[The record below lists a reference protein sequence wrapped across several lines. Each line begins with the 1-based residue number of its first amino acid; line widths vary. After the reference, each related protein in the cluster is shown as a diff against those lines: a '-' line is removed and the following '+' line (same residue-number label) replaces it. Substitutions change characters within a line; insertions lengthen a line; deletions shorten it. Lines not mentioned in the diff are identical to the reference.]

1 MNIIG
6 IDFASNPSRRKPV
19 TCLRCSFDGDRLR
32 AEKLERWPDLSR
44 FEEELKRP
52 GPWIAGIDF
61 PFGQARRFIETIEW
75 PRDWLGYVRQA
86 ESLGREGFRHAL
98 DAYRAPRPDGDKEH
112 RRKTDKAAGSVSP
125 QKLYGVPVGL
135 MFFEGAPRLAASGV
149 TIPHLKDGDPDR
161 IVVEA
166 YPGVLAR
173 SIIQRQSYKHE
184 TRKKQSP
191 DQKQARLGILEA
203 LVRGDTRERYGFG
216 LEACKELCDD
226 PAGDDLDALLCAVQA
241 AWAWL
246 NRSRG
251 YGAPADVDP
260 AEGWIAD
267 PIVSAKSPGDLPKMV
282 PPPRLE
288 RGTSRSTI
296 LRSN

>member
-86 ESLGREGFRHAL
+86 KSLGREGFRHAL

-135 MFFEGAPRLAASGV
+135 MFLEGAPRLAASGV

-161 IVVEA
+161 
-166 YPGVLAR
+166 
-173 SIIQRQSYKHE
+173 
-184 TRKKQSP
+184 
-191 DQKQARLGILEA
+191 
-203 LVRGDTRERYGFG
+203 
-216 LEACKELCDD
+216 
-226 PAGDDLDALLCAVQA
+226 
-241 AWAWL
+241 

-251 YGAPADVDP
+251 VSRGSGAKHHPAPKLQTRNEEETVAGSKASAP
-260 AEGWIAD
+260 RHPRSAGPRRHEGT
-267 PIVSAKSPGDLPKMV
+267 VRV
-282 PPPRLE
+282 RPRGLQ
-288 RGTSRSTI
+288 RA
-296 LRSN
+296 L